1 MKYIIG
7 LDCGIASVGWS
18 VVSLENNQIVDFGI
32 RTFPAPEDTKTGEL
46 YSKTRQEQLG
56 KMRNIRR
63 KSHRIIRL
71 KRLLKSNGLPHNS
84 THNNVWQIRYK
95 ALDNLIKDSEFS
107 AI

>member
-1 MKYIIG
+1 MQIKLKVKVKMKYIIG

-32 RTFPAPEDTKTGEL
+32 RTFSAPEDPKTGEL
-46 YSKTRQEQLG
+46 YSKTRQDQLG

-84 THNNVWQIRYK
+84 THNNV
-95 ALDNLIKDSEFS
+95 
-107 AI
+107 